1 MPSYPISPEA
11 ISLWLSLT
19 VVAILEGL
27 SIHTWQYRK
36 EPGALWQV
44 WLQASKG
51 LWLLVLL
58 VGSRSVLIREKI
70 LYLQIGTVLSFFV
83 CYLWFRFIANLSSY
97 DRRISTPRWC
107 AIQCGAGILFL
118 LILVCARHEWLWSS
132 LRITDGIF
140 HSPRSLLGISI
151 SLPIYALNVFTLWI
165 NTRWALRNAG
175 LRRRQAWMFLVPSV
189 FTWGGQLVSR
199 LRGLDSIAPC
209 AIGFCLSGVITLW
222 AFHRW
227 RLYSILPL
235 ARDVVV
241 EGMVDGLMIVD
252 DAGYIVELN
261 APAKAIFADADVST
275 GRTIGDAHQAW
286 PEMVCREDAASV
298 WEAQHR
304 QDNEVF
310 FYQITRTSLR
320 TPAGHVLGQV
330 LVFKNITHEKLQ
342 QAHIVEQEKALSTQ
356 EERTRLGR
364 ELHDGP
370 GQLWSYLYMQMQAA
384 RNSVVKDDMP
394 QAMQRLDRLI
404 EVIQEMHVG
413 LRESITGLQTGL
425 SSEQGLLPALEEQLR
440 WYREHCDLE
449 AELVLR
455 CEWQVEMLSPGVE
468 VQLLRILQEALVNVR
483 KSAHA
488 NRVQVVI
495 EREGEELT
503 ILVEDDGCGLD
514 PKQLG
519 QQTGHHGFQIMQ
531 ERAAEIGARIQCDSR
546 PQGGTRVTVRL
557 PVPTCDIPGRS
568 AILK

>member
-11 ISLWLSLT
+11 ISLWLSLA
-19 VVAILEGL
+19 VVVILEGL

-58 VGSRSVLIREKI
+58 VGSRSVLSQEKI
-70 LYLQIGTVLSFFV
+70 LCLQIGTVLSFLV
-83 CYLWFRFIANLSSY
+83 CYLWFRFIANLSGY
-97 DRRISTPRWC
+97 DRKIPAPTWR
-107 AIQCGAGILFL
+107 AIQYGSGILFL
-118 LILVCARHEWLWSS
+118 LILVCACRGWLWSS
-132 LRITDGIF
+132 LRLTDGIF
-140 HSPRSLLGISI
+140 HSPRSLLGNSM
-151 SLPIYALNVFTLWI
+151 SLPIYALNIFTLWI
-165 NTRWALRNAG
+165 NARWALRNAG

-199 LRGLDSIAPC
+199 LRGLDSIVPC
-209 AIGFCLSGVITLW
+209 AIGFCLSGAITLW

-235 ARDVVV
+235 AKDVVV

-252 DAGYIVELN
+252 DVGYIVEMN
-261 APAKAIFADADVST
+261 APAKAIFAHADVSI

-286 PEMVCREDAASV
+286 PEMVCREDVDSV

-304 QDNEVF
+304 QGNEVF
-310 FYQITRTSLR
+310 FYQIKETPLR
-320 TPAGHVLGQV
+320 TPAGHVLGYV
-330 LVFKNITHEKLQ
+330 LVFKDITHEKQQ
-342 QAHIVEQEKALSTQ
+342 QARLVEQEKALSTQ

-370 GQLWSYLYMQMQAA
+370 GQIWSYLFMQMQAA

-394 QAMQRLDRLI
+394 RAMQRLDRLI

-413 LRESITGLQTGL
+413 LRESITGLQTGI

-440 WYREHCDLE
+440 WYREHCDL
-449 AELVLR
+449 AADLVVR
-455 CEWQVEMLSPGVE
+455 CEWSAEMLSPGVE

-483 KSAHA
+483 KSARA

-495 EREGEELT
+495 EREGEELK
-503 ILVEDDGCGLD
+503 ILVEDDGCGFD
-514 PKQLG
+514 PEQLG
-519 QQTGHHGFQIMQ
+519 QQTGHHGFQIMR
-531 ERAAEIGARIQCDSR
+531 ERAAGIGARLECDSC
-546 PQGGTRVTVRL
+546 PQGGTRVTVKL
-557 PVPTCDIPGRS
+557 PGPICVPFRGEALS
-568 AILK
+568 